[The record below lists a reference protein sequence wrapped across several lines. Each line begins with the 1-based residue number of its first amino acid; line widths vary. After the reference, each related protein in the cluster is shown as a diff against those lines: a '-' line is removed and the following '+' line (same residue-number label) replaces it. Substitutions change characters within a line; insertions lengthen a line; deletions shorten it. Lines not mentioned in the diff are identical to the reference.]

1 MEEELLRLLA
11 QVCGDDIVLYDR
23 QVDLWEEELLDSL
36 GLMQLLDG
44 IEDLFN
50 LEIYPTQV
58 SPEMF
63 ATPQR
68 VLELVKEKTEG

>member
-50 LEIYPTQV
+50 L
-58 SPEMF
+58 
-63 ATPQR
+63 
-68 VLELVKEKTEG
+68 